1 MFEGHFALSA
11 KNTGCTLRCCG
22 RVVLRFFLV
31 NDCESRWDPAAVL
44 NFKSVVSDVSDVLVR
59 AARKEYLCLE
69 IVPAYVHRQLGVG
82 ICASGKDVSWV
93 REIYTS
99 SQCVVTDQDR
109 FRQEAGC
116 DESPILFVL
125 NKNFRSS
132 ARSASVT
139 ASGDR
144 GAEEWSI
151 IGFNNTPSGDA
162 SFAKRTLLHEI
173 LHQFGAVDL
182 YYPERVRLAAERQL
196 GQSVMGL
203 GSSLTI
209 DDLTKVLIGWRRTFT
224 ERTMRFLSDTASV
237 TAAEIRKGLDEEW
250 GKMWRGHDAVS

>member
-1 MFEGHFALSA
+1 MFENHFALSA
-11 KNTGCTLRCCG
+11 KNKGCTLQCCG
-22 RVVLRFFLV
+22 KVVLRFFLV
-31 NDCESRWDPAAVL
+31 DDCESCWNPAATD
-44 NFKSVVSDVSDVLVR
+44 NFKSVVTEVSDILMR
-59 AARKEYLCLE
+59 AARREYLYLE
-69 IVPAYVHRQLGVG
+69 VVPAFVRRRLSLGVRATG
-82 ICASGKDVSWV
+82 QDVSWV
-93 REIYTS
+93 REFYAS
-99 SQCVVTDQDR
+99 ARQVMEDQDR

-144 GAEEWSI
+144 GAEEWSV